1 MKKLAMTVV
10 AGLALAVTAAPFGDG
25 ERVCFFGDSVTH
37 WSYYTHPVNVFY
49 YTRYPESDIR
59 IWNCGTG
66 GATAGESMIAVEGD
80 VLARKPTH
88 VVILFGMNDCG
99 MTWYLPAASKWMREH
114 RGDLLKN
121 FAKNL
126 PALYEKV
133 HVGAPEASF
142 TFCTLVPWDD
152 ALKFKGKEDE
162 VGPVGVTAAE
172 VGFCDVVRALH
183 AKVGGGLVDYYT
195 PMLAWN
201 VGHQKTDPYASL
213 SPDRIHPREP
223 GGLFMAATFLRAQ
236 SGHRCVCDVAVDAV
250 AAKAV
255 RSENATV
262 GGLKRTDKGGVSFT
276 LLEKSLPYPV
286 DKKALA
292 MADEIGFWDEFNR
305 ENLAVTGLAD
315 GNWTLVIDGSNAV
328 LTASAAEWAKGVN
341 LAKCATPMMKQA
353 ELVRS
358 RVCWRNGKE
367 LGLRDLWVDRNVLW
381 RRLQQINAASKK
393 KIYTPADVD
402 DERVYKAFAK
412 GYAEAYKGDK
422 GDKASFVRMSK
433 GWANRFT
440 VMDEIE
446 ADHRMIRTL
455 NRPKPHAFEL
465 KPEAK

>member
-10 AGLALAVTAAPFGDG
+10 AGLALAVTAAPFKDG

-49 YTRYPESDIR
+49 YTRYPESDVR

-66 GATAGESMIAVEGD
+66 GSTAGESMIAVEGD
-80 VLARKPTH
+80 VLAKKPTH

-99 MTWYLPAASKWMREH
+99 MTWYLPTASKWMLEH

-152 ALKFKGKEDE
+152 ALKFKGKENE

-183 AKVGGGLVDYYT
+183 AKVGGSFVDYYT

-236 SGHRCVCDVAVDAV
+236 GGHRCVCDVTVDA
-250 AAKAV
+250 AAATAV

-262 GGLKRTDKGGVSFT
+262 GGLKRTDRGGVSFT

-286 DKKALA
+286 DAKALA

-353 ELVRS
+353 QLVNS
-358 RVCWRNGKE
+358 RTCWRNGKE

-381 RRLQQINAASKK
+381 RRLQQVNAASKR
-393 KIYTPADVD
+393 KIYTAEDVD

-433 GWANRFT
+433 GWENRFK

-455 NRPKPHAFEL
+455 NRPKPHVFEL